1 MMVYP
6 VGFSFHNV
14 LVQSWLQKVVRF
26 EEVTN
31 FKISV
36 AGYISEEDHGLP
48 VGYILKAH
56 LERFDDNMQQ
66 NYQK

>member
-1 MMVYP
+1 MVYP